1 MEFNSE
7 LQRLRKERGLSQE
20 ELGEQLGVSRQ
31 TISKW
36 ENGSAYPDMLNL
48 MTISEFFGVTAD
60 ELINGK
66 KKQEEPPVPEIP
78 EDEQTIPTVI
88 PEPSVTVVTEPEKP
102 SPFHF
107 EYRSRAEIRG
117 MPLVHINYGLG
128 DYRARGIIS
137 VGNAS
142 TGILAVGILARG
154 LISVGIISL
163 GLLGIGVLS
172 LAAFAVACVGVGII
186 SVAGIA
192 IGVMTLGGLALG
204 VVSIGGCAVATHVSV
219 GGVAI
224 APVSVGFIV
233 NGEYT
238 VVLRDLTDISQVTA
252 EEITRLIGEKYPGF
266 PGILQ
271 SWATLLFM

>member
-1 MEFNSE
+1 MEFNTE

-20 ELGEQLGVSRQ
+20 ELGEKLGVSRQ

-66 KKQEEPPVPEIP
+66 KEDAVRTLA
-78 EDEQTIPTVI
+78 EDEQFVPEVVQEPEVTVI
-88 PEPSVTVVTEPEKP
+88 TEPEKP

-117 MPLVHINYGLG
+117 LPLVHINYGLG
-128 DYRARGIIS
+128 DYRARGVIS

-172 LAAFAVACVGVGII
+172 LAVLAVACVGLGLI

-204 VVSIGGCAVATHVSV
+204 VVSIGGCAVATHAAV

-233 NGEYT
+233 NGDST
-238 VVLRDLTDISQVTA
+238 IVLRDLTDISQVTA
-252 EEITRLIGEKYPGF
+252 EQIKDMIAVKF
-266 PGILQ
+266 PNMPFILRD
-271 SWATLLFM
+271 WATLLFM